1 MKQAKKIAL
10 KQKFE
15 NVKLQFKVKFIK
27 MFGGVNWKRRFKNK
41 TFLVAITSTII
52 TLLIALGL
60 PLPANSETIAT
71 SVLTLLTLG
80 GVLNDSTTQSLF
92 NDIDAEE
99 LKASKLARATEKS
112 EMRCSKYI
120 RKQNEKLAKKAMK
133 KKIKI

>member
-1 MKQAKKIAL
+1 MFCTFFVIA
-10 KQKFE
+10 
-15 NVKLQFKVKFIK
+15 FIAFISLSQNTAFLAPLLSASIPSAPLPANK
-27 MFGGVNWKRRFKNK
+27 SK
-41 TFLVAITSTII
+41 TFLVAVVSTVI

-133 KKIKI
+133 KR